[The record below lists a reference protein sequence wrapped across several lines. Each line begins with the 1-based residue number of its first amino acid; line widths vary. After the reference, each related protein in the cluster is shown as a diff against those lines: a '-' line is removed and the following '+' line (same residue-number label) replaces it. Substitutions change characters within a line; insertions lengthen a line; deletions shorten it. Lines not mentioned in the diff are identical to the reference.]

1 MIKYNQ
7 RFLPKDKYEKELK
20 LKKKNINLRIDDIE
34 ELFNNEKYKNAYL
47 HLLLPF
53 VVKFFNKKFII
64 PENIKNKFVETAEE
78 YDTFKNIIDK
88 YFTITDDEEDRIHKS
103 EYTEIIRGEM
113 EKNVSWKYILS
124 ETKRIG
130 LTYNKDYKINKQK
143 GVILG
148 VKKITD
154 PRTR

>member
-1 MIKYNQ
+1 M
-7 RFLPKDKYEKELK
+7 
-20 LKKKNINLRIDDIE
+20 
-34 ELFNNEKYKNAYL
+34 FNNEKYKNAYL

-53 VVKFFNKKFII
+53 IVKFFNKKFII
-64 PENIKNKFVETAEE
+64 PENIKNKFVETAED

-88 YFTITDDEEDRIHKS
+88 YFTVTDDEEDRIHKT
-103 EYTEIIRGEM
+103 EYIEIIRDEM

-130 LTYNKDYKINKQK
+130 LNYNRGLRINGLQ

-148 VKKITD
+148 IKKNV
-154 PRTR
+154 

>member
-1 MIKYNQ
+1 M
-7 RFLPKDKYEKELK
+7 
-20 LKKKNINLRIDDIE
+20 
-34 ELFNNEKYKNAYL
+34 
-47 HLLLPF
+47 
-53 VVKFFNKKFII
+53 
-64 PENIKNKFVETAEE
+64 ETAEE

-103 EYTEIIRGEM
+103 EYIEIIRSEM

-130 LTYNKDYKINKQK
+130 LNYNRQMRINGLQ

-148 VKKITD
+148 IKKNVGRWD
-154 PRTR
+154 A

>member
-1 MIKYNQ
+1 
-7 RFLPKDKYEKELK
+7 
-20 LKKKNINLRIDDIE
+20 
-34 ELFNNEKYKNAYL
+34 
-47 HLLLPF
+47 
-53 VVKFFNKKFII
+53 
-64 PENIKNKFVETAEE
+64 VETAEE

-103 EYTEIIRGEM
+103 EYIEIIRSEM

-130 LTYNKDYKINKQK
+130 LNYNRQMRINGLQ

-148 VKKITD
+148 IKKNVGRWD
-154 PRTR
+154 A

>member
-1 MIKYNQ
+1 MV
-7 RFLPKDKYEKELK
+7 
-20 LKKKNINLRIDDIE
+20 KNFFNVRIDDIE
-34 ELFNNEKYKNAYL
+34 DLFNNEKYKNAYL

-53 VVKFFNKKFII
+53 VVKFFNKEFII
-64 PENIKNKFVETAEE
+64 PENIKNKFVETTEE

-88 YFTITDDEEDRIHKS
+88 YFTITDDEEDRIHKN
-103 EYTEIIRGEM
+103 EYIEIIRGEM

-130 LTYNKDYKINKQK
+130 LNYNRQMRINGLQ

-148 VKKITD
+148 IKKNVGRWD
-154 PRTR
+154 A